1 MKLIPAFYAF
11 LTVLFVSTAAVST
24 AAADWPTGPDGRPT
38 LAPILKEVT
47 PAVVNISVVTRQQV
61 RRNPLFDDP
70 FFRRFFEFPSPDQ
83 PEVVPRQSAGSGVIV
98 DAANGYVL
106 TNHHVIDNAD
116 EVIVTLADRRRFSA
130 TVVGSD
136 SGTDIALLKIDADN
150 LTAIPIGDSTAL
162 EVGDFVVAIGNPFGL
177 GQTVTSGIVSALGRT
192 GLRLNVDGYQD
203 FIQTDASINPG
214 NSGGALVDL
223 GGELIGI
230 NTAIVSPAGGNVG
243 IGFAVPSNMAREVMT
258 QLLEYGEVR
267 RGRLGVGV
275 QDLTPELAEALELG
289 VNAGAVLTQVE
300 PDSAAERAGLA
311 AGDVVVGVN
320 GTAVNSAA
328 DLRNRIG
335 LVPVGSTVEIAYL
348 RDGRRQT
355 TRATIGAGSDGV
367 VTDSSQIERL
377 RGAEL
382 ANIDPQHPQYGRV
395 QGVLVARI
403 EQGSPAA
410 RHGLRAGDIILG
422 VNRTQVRNVDE
433 LVRAM
438 RDVRSAVALDILRGN
453 SRLYLVLQ

>member
-11 LTVLFVSTAAVST
+11 LTALLLSAAAAST
-24 AAADWPTGPDGRPT
+24 AAADWPTGADGRPS
-38 LAPILKEVT
+38 LAPILKDVT
-47 PAVVNISVVTRQQV
+47 PAVVNISVVTRQTV

-70 FFRRFFEFPSPDQ
+70 FFRRFFDFPFPDQ

-106 TNHHVIDNAD
+106 TNHHVIDRAD
-116 EVIVTLADRRRFSA
+116 EVIVTLADRRRYNA

-223 GGELIGI
+223 GGRLIGI

-275 QDLTPELAEALELG
+275 QDLTPELAEALELS

-311 AGDVVVGVN
+311 AGDVVVAVN

-355 TRATIGAGSDGV
+355 ARATIGAGPDGV
-367 VTDSSQIERL
+367 IADSSQIERL

-433 LVRAM
+433 LARAM
-438 RDVRSAVALDILRGN
+438 RDVRAAVALDILRGN